1 MALHKLTAD
10 FQDTFKQTFESTTLS
25 EVTKRLGIS
34 RPRTAYSYYMAEQR
48 KVNEG
53 LTLGELSKIIGPQW
67 KNLDEEERREYKLME
82 EDDFK
87 RYEQELKTA
96 IEELDGAP
104 LPDLPASKP
113 KRKPKRM
120 TVAKRLG
127 VKNAMTSYIFFS
139 KEMHPK
145 LRQKYPDL
153 KMTDII
159 RKLSEQWKAL
169 TPNKREKYNKL
180 AAKDKERYDRE
191 IAEKLEDNP
200 NAREEVRVQNAT
212 IMGKKVHRKRNT
224 YGVKNARSAYIFFSN
239 NIRSVIRSE
248 NPELSMTEV
257 SKIIGARWNE
267 LDEEGRLPY
276 KEQASVD
283 KERFIREF
291 TAAKEAAE
299 QAAQNEREDEPG
311 QTENNNEEQ
320 EAPKRRVRRRRVAGN
335 N

>member
-1 MALHKLTAD
+1 MALHKLSSA
-10 FQDTFKQTFESTTLS
+10 FQNTFKQTFDLKTPT
-25 EVTKRLGIS
+25 EVAKCLGIS
-34 RPRTAYSYYMAEQR
+34 RPRSAYSYYMAQQR
-48 KVNEG
+48 KENEG
-53 LTLGELSKIIGPQW
+53 LSLGDLSKIIGPQW
-67 KNLDEEERREYKLME
+67 KSLDEEERAEYKLME
-82 EDDFK
+82 ENDLK

-104 LPDLPASKP
+104 LPDLPVPKN

-120 TVAKRLG
+120 TVAKKLG

-145 LRQKYPDL
+145 LREKYPDL

-159 RKLSEQWKAL
+159 RKLSEEWKTL
-169 TPNKREKYNKL
+169 TPKKREKYNKL

-191 IAEKLEDNP
+191 IAEKLENNP
-200 NAREEVRVQNAT
+200 NAREEVRIQNAT

-239 NIRSVIRSE
+239 KVRSEIRSE
-248 NPELSMTEV
+248 NPDLSMIEV
-257 SKIIGARWNE
+257 SKIIGVRWNE
-267 LDEEGRLPY
+267 LDEEGRIPY
-276 KEQASVD
+276 QEQASAD
-283 KERFIREF
+283 KERFTREF

-299 QAAQNEREDEPG
+299 QAEGNETEDEPS

-320 EAPKRRVRRRRVAGN
+320 EVPNRRVRKRRFAKN
-335 N
+335 K